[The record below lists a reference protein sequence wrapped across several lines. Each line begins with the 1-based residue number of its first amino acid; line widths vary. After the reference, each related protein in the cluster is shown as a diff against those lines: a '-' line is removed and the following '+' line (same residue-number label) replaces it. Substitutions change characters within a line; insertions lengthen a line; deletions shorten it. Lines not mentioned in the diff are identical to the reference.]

1 MVEVLKQ
8 LKLYRSYSN
17 ILAGKESVITVRDL
31 LKWGNRLIQNGIM
44 ELRTVAMEGYLL
56 LGERA
61 RNT

>member
-1 MVEVLKQ
+1 MVEVLKH